1 MLPANEQFCMWN
13 VCDMAADDMSSVFM
27 ELHSLAKVEQVAFLR
42 EALLQHS
49 SGAHGTGSHPASARL
64 CVMSRQMN
72 ARDTATAT
80 VNGNGIQVWER
91 SSYMFL
97 GYVSD

>member
-1 MLPANEQFCMWN
+1 
-13 VCDMAADDMSSVFM
+13 MSSVLM
-27 ELHSLAKVEQVAFLR
+27 ELHSLAKIEQVAFL
-42 EALLQHS
+42 LQHR

-80 VNGNGIQVWER
+80 VNGNGIHAWER